1 MAIHNYNLIRMGINR
16 KRKGI
21 RGAKVVV
28 ALSKTLISIQEIKEN
43 VDTNFTSDA
52 RMTLYL
58 WRI

>member
-1 MAIHNYNLIRMGINR
+1 MGINR